1 MLRLRSELFYYTEY
15 FFTRGFTDS
24 LLFGIRDIMFA
35 IIKTGGKQYIVQP
48 SSRIKIEKIE
58 TPEGEEVIFDSVLL
72 VSRDTETLIGTP
84 YLAGYTVVGKVL
96 KQGKGKKVIIY
107 KYKPKKRYHKKQG
120 HRQRYSEVEI
130 LSITE
135 GGQEKVATRS
145 PAKRTIAAK
154 KKVPTAAKDSAV
166 KKKVPPKF

>member
-1 MLRLRSELFYYTEY
+1 
-15 FFTRGFTDS
+15 
-24 LLFGIRDIMFA
+24 MFA

-58 TPEGEEVIFDSVLL
+58 TPEGKEVVFDSVLL
-72 VSRDTETLIGTP
+72 VSGDKETLIGTP
-84 YLAGYTVVGKVL
+84 YLTDYKVIGKVL

-120 HRQRYSEVEI
+120 HRQLFSEVEI
-130 LSITE
+130 LSISG

-145 PAKRTIAAK
+145 QAKRTIAAK
-154 KKVPTAAKDSAV
+154 KKILAPSKDSAV
-166 KKKVPPKF
+166 KKKAPSKTEK